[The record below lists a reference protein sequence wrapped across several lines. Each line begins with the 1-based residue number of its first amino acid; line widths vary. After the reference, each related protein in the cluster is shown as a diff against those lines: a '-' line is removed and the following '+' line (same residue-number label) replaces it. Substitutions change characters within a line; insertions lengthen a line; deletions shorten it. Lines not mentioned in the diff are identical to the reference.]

1 MSDQVVGGCLRM
13 QMVKSKEAEKEDEIF
28 HGLNLPKIQA
38 KRIFNGV
45 VI

>member
-1 MSDQVVGGCLRM
+1 MSDQVVGGCLGR
-13 QMVKSKEAEKEDEIF
+13 QMAEPKEGEKEDEIF

-38 KRIFNGV
+38 KRISNGM